1 MSRRLTLA
9 LIAAVALAGAYVPR
23 LRATPASGFSG
34 VTAAFARFE
43 EFDIKNKSIP
53 ANIWMEQ
60 FKTKGETDFYVQQ
73 NTWAAGGNTGWHT
86 HPGASF
92 ILVTSGTVTAYEGDD
107 PACSPHVYT
116 AGQGFIDPGGEH
128 THIIRNEGTVTA
140 TSVTVQLIPAGA
152 MRRIDVPNPGNCPF

>member
-1 MSRRLTLA
+1 
-9 LIAAVALAGAYVPR
+9 
-23 LRATPASGFSG
+23 
-34 VTAAFARFE
+34 
-43 EFDIKNKSIP
+43 
-53 ANIWMEQ
+53 MEQ

-73 NTWAAGGNTGWHT
+73 STWAAGGNTGWHT

>member
-9 LIAAVALAGAYVPR
+9 LIAAIALAGAFAPR

-43 EFDIKNKSIP
+43 EFDIKNKSLP
-53 ANIWMEQ
+53 ADIWMEQ

-73 NTWAAGGNTGWHT
+73 NTWAPGGSTGWHT

-107 PACSPHVYT
+107 PSCTPHVYT

-152 MRRIDVPNPGNCPF
+152 ARRVDVPSPGTCAF